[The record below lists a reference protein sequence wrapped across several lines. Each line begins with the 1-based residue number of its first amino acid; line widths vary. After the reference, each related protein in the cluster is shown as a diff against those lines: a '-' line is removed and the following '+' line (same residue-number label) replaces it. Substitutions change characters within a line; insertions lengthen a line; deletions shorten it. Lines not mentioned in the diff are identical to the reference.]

1 MTGRSRGTTAPA
13 PEGTR
18 SPGPG
23 VYRAYHWV
31 LGVLLLL
38 GAVQIVLAGVGAF
51 SLMSQN
57 GGPGFEPHRTNGFI
71 MSGVALVVVVL
82 ALLARVGTRAVV
94 MAVVLFVLAAV
105 GQSLFA
111 GLGVD
116 NAWVGGLHAL
126 AGLVIIGLTG
136 YLFGSS
142 ADAVRRR

>member
-18 SPGPG
+18 SPAPG

-31 LGVLLLL
+31 LGLFLFL
-38 GAVQIVLAGVGAF
+38 GAVQIVLAGVGVF

-71 MSGVALVVVVL
+71 MSGIALVVVVL
-82 ALLARVGTRAVV
+82 ALLARAGTRSVV
-94 MAVVLFVLAAV
+94 LAVVLFVLAAV
-105 GQSLFA
+105 GQSLLV
-111 GLGVD
+111 GLGEG

-126 AGLVIIGLTG
+126 DGLIIIGLAG